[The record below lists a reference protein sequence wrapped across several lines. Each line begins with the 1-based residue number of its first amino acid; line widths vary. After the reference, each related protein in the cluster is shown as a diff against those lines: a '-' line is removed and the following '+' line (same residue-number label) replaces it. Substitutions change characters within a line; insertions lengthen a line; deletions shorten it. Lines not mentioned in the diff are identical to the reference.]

1 MDESMPVGGGSRQL
15 LERAGRAQ
23 RRRRFGSGKHQ
34 HMIKGNIQ
42 LTMPNP
48 HRRKD
53 IGLKLLKL
61 LLDEAGISRDEWL
74 KGG

>member
-1 MDESMPVGGGSRQL
+1 
-15 LERAGRAQ
+15 
-23 RRRRFGSGKHQ
+23 
-34 HMIKGNIQ
+34 MIKGNIQ